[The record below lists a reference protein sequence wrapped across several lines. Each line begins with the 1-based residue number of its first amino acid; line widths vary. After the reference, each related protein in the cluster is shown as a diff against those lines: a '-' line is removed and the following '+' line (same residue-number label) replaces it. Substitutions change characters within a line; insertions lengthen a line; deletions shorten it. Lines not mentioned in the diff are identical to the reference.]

1 MISGMFGGQ
10 GGSGTPDASL
20 FRAAYYQR
28 IPLVLQQLNFAE
40 WPQFCDH
47 SVTSAD
53 VRLSVGPR
61 TQKRGEAN
69 SSKPSKRVLILSTIV
84 LGMSTYNDLADLL
97 FGRTR
102 GAILALLFGHADQS
116 FYTRQIAREVDA
128 SVGAVQR
135 ELENL
140 SKVGLIV
147 RNSVGSQVFYQA
159 NRDAPIFRE
168 MQGLVNKTVGIF
180 SVLRSALHPLA
191 KRVLVA
197 FVYGSVAGGRDGAE
211 RRSLLVV
218 GVGHT

>member
-1 MISGMFGGQ
+1 
-10 GGSGTPDASL
+10 
-20 FRAAYYQR
+20 
-28 IPLVLQQLNFAE
+28 
-40 WPQFCDH
+40 
-47 SVTSAD
+47 
-53 VRLSVGPR
+53 
-61 TQKRGEAN
+61 
-69 SSKPSKRVLILSTIV
+69 
-84 LGMSTYNDLADLL
+84 MSTYNGLADLL

-116 FYTRQIAREVDA
+116 FYTRQIAREVDV

-168 MQGLVNKTVGIF
+168 MHGLVNKTVGIF

-197 FVYGSVAGGRDGAE
+197 FVYGSECLRHSLGNQRNGCDE
-211 RRSLLVV
+211 RGIVC
-218 GVGHT
+218 